1 MKDPEG
7 YFVRKRSLVRTV
19 IVTKVGQLTIERDFP
34 NVVWTL
40 VLPRIFYYEQSALF
54 VFLFCNFVV

>member
-19 IVTKVGQLTIERDFP
+19 IVTKGGQLKIERDVP
-34 NVVWTL
+34 NVVL
-40 VLPRIFYYEQSALF
+40 KFVLPRIFYYEQSALF
-54 VFLFCNFVV
+54 LFLFCNFVV